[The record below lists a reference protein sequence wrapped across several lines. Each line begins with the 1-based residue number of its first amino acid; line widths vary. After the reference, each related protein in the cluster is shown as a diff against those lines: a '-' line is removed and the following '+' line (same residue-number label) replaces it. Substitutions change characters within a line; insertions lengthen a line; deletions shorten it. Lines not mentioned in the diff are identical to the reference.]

1 MWLGRFHSC
10 PSPHLA
16 GLQNQADQGHP
27 QGHCHRHHTS
37 SVLRSSAKPSPLPRK
52 PFPPRLFLASPPARP
67 KHRLLQEAHCP
78 HNNPES
84 RLSDDKDLPVG
95 HSSVLKMLRFRL
107 LRGNGV
113 YSTACGSF
121 RPGAVGDN
129 SDHRGGC
136 RRLGRA
142 GRIAFQGQAPP
153 FHCANLAFRKTSSA
167 IHD

>member
-1 MWLGRFHSC
+1 MAGFI
-10 PSPHLA
+10 LA
-16 GLQNQADQGHP
+16 H
-27 QGHCHRHHTS
+27 HHTWRASKTKLTRGTPRGTAIDTTLAQS
-37 SVLRSSAKPSPLPRK
+37 SGPRPSRPLCPESPSHPGSSWLPLPPDPSTVSSRK
-52 PFPPRLFLASPPARP
+52 PT
-67 KHRLLQEAHCP
+67 AHT
-78 HNNPES
+78 NNPES

-107 LRGNGV
+107 LRGNRV

-142 GRIAFQGQAPP
+142 GRIALQGQAPP